1 MTELKVLVL
10 SFHDFGNISIASQT
24 FWLLCKA
31 LSYTCIFGG
40 HLICINRV
48 PNIKRK
54 DARNLLLRN
63 RMELCLLLGVK
74 SFLLLKNRGKI

>member
-10 SFHDFGNISIASQT
+10 CLFMTLQISLLLLKHFGSYAKHFLIRV
-24 FWLLCKA
+24 FWEG
-31 LSYTCIFGG
+31 T
-40 HLICINRV
+40 NRV
-48 PNIKRK
+48 TNIRRK

-74 SFLLLKNRGKI
+74 SLLLL

>member
-10 SFHDFGNISIASQT
+10 SFHDKTLFMTLNPIATQT

-40 HLICINRV
+40 QLISMNRV
-48 PNIKRK
+48 PNIKGTM
-54 DARNLLLRN
+54 L
-63 RMELCLLLGVK
+63 ET
-74 SFLLLKNRGKI
+74 